1 MLWLCNGSQYA
12 YASSSYIFDKGL
24 NLHQALN
31 MSGFWIWHDYE
42 YARVTYGSN
51 MISHLQII
59 PYIKLRLDWN
69 LCPTKIESCGQVNKT
84 KLNVSGRVSLK
95 KCHRPRGKHG
105 KYCTLRRGEM
115 LASKE
120 NLIFSFM
127 IWSCRLIIL
136 VVDNLYI
143 ANKGKGSGS
152 ITIS

>member
-1 MLWLCNGSQYA
+1 MQWFPICLCL
-12 YASSSYIFDKGL
+12 II
-24 NLHQALN
+24 LHIWQGFELTSGFKYVRILN
-31 MSGFWIWHDYE
+31 MAHDYE

-105 KYCTLRRGEM
+105 KYCTLRRGEL